1 MGGTNLKIYIY
12 KTVDDWNKQST
23 NYVLDG
29 NLIKVENGIATIQ
42 DQDGNRQF
50 MNLTQI
56 FCLVESSN

>member
-1 MGGTNLKIYIY
+1 MKIYIY

>member
-1 MGGTNLKIYIY
+1 LKIYIY